1 MVGEGSMPFAG
12 AQDALGGV
20 RGPQAPYPPGTSREA
35 ILGDFQRHGTEFF
48 PQGLRGVAGFPAA
61 AAGKEKTPRV
71 TQGCAALGVGCRQ
84 G

>member
-12 AQDALGGV
+12 PRTALGGI

-35 ILGDFQRHGTEFF
+35 ILGDFQRQRLEKD

-71 TQGCAALGVGCRQ
+71 TQGCAALGVGCRL